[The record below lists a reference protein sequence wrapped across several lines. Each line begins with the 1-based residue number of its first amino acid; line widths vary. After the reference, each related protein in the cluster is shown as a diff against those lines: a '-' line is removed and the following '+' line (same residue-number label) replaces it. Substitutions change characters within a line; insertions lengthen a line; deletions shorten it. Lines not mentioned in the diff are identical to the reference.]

1 MVDVR
6 HASTSKKNPNPVG
19 IKSIVRCWKSSQAY
33 DFELYQGAGLRISS
47 EHTYLGSGWSI
58 AMRLVEN
65 IPWNENFKVFF
76 DNYVTSIAL
85 FLQLKA
91 IGMYSLG
98 VAKSSWIAGVILK
111 LKSSMQKEGRGF
123 MDSRITKSRDV
134 LVVRWY
140 DNNSVNVSSTFAGIG
155 TTHVFNRWS
164 TKKNTF
170 VHVDRTEVI
179 KVYNDFMGGV
189 SIMDFL
195 ISLYPMVFRAKR

>member
-1 MVDVR
+1 MINGR
-6 HASTSKKNPNPVG
+6 CPGCQYIKKKNPNPVG
-19 IKSIVRCWKSSQAY
+19 IKSFVCCGKSGQAY
-33 DFELYQGAGLRISS
+33 DFELYQGAGTRISA
-47 EHTYLGSGWSI
+47 EHTYLGSGWSTV
-58 AMRLVEN
+58 MRLVEN

-111 LKSSMQKEGRGF
+111 LKSSIQKEGRGF
-123 MDSRITKSRDV
+123 MDSRITKSGDV

-164 TKKNTF
+164 TKKI
-170 VHVDRTEVI
+170 HLS
-179 KVYNDFMGGV
+179 M
-189 SIMDFL
+189 L
-195 ISLYPMVFRAKR
+195 IEQRLSKSTMTSWAERA